1 MTVSTV
7 VDHNDYVGN
16 GVTTSFPYTFR
27 IFKKSDLVVTV
38 MDLDENLTVLTPDS
52 DYTITNAGS
61 YAGGNVVLTEPLVS
75 GWKISI
81 ARELEPTQETDLR
94 NQGKFYAEVHEDAF
108 DKLTMLIQQVYSVFR
123 LSLRKP
129 SSIANW
135 YDALNNY
142 IRNLKDPTQPQ
153 DAATKNYVDGAIAGT
168 IDHSNELFGRT
179 LRTGEAIPQ
188 LPPVEQRKNKIVGF
202 DNAGNPIMLLP
213 QSGSAADVLL
223 ELAKPEGAGY
233 IGYDDGHSYPE
244 GTLGYAFSKQAAL
257 SPVITPEM
265 FMTGGETDHT
275 VAFKQALAFAKAHS
289 KKFVATGSYT
299 LSASSSDPIKIEVDA
314 DMSLATVT
322 CSTYQSGDVWLLNA
336 TLFEIPQLETD
347 VTSLFSAVPYL
358 KGQTS
363 MPVTGLQGTIILDS
377 TDVVMIRNDSGN
389 LSNQLKTEVHE
400 IDPDGSLRY
409 RNYYTYTDRPVVKYK
424 PFINILTFRQPKLI
438 LDGARICNVVLC
450 SRNNTVISGS
460 TVEVKNNGSAR
471 QVINLQ
477 SCSRLYVENV
487 YMSPVGYLGGTA
499 PSSPA
504 GRNEAAY
511 FILTEKCSDVTLER
525 CCNINGWGGYDGNK
539 TRNVHINHCDFP
551 GVGGHFSMSDI
562 YVNDT
567 TVRYH
572 CACQGWGQWVA
583 TNCKHLGLYGIDS
596 LEFWSAKRDYMS
608 SWDGE
613 IRIDGLYV
621 TLPSTCA
628 NYYLAS
634 SLEPKYNGN
643 FLAVSPNVSI
653 KNVTLDLSNASSLV
667 DLRILDLGT
676 SAGGNFEQ
684 YMILPSSHY
693 IEDVKVIGTRSYN
706 AGLSVS
712 VVYNQRNY
720 SSLTASQ
727 LSTIVGRGKYKLTV
741 KDVDLA
747 RLGNTTQASNPRY
760 NVQAFKFTTYR
771 VSQDVNIDNSYNCVP
786 YISGWDDML
795 VRVSNQ
801 DMAMGYIDGAVAR
814 TAASYNRIFF
824 NNCRIYG
831 LGWGGSGGQRA
842 GIFDFISCV
851 FGWLSA
857 ITGVAE
863 TSNTT
868 IGQLFGANESGNSTT
883 GKYSGCAILV
893 QSNAFQLADSTFRT
907 RVQTNYVNNGVYQ

>member
-1 MTVSTV
+1 MSDITANVVVSMPSQLFTMARSFKAVANGKIYIGKIDTDPVNPENQIQVYLENEDGSHVPVSQPIIINAAGYPVYNGQIAKFVTVQGHSMAVYDAYGAQQFYFPNVLKYDPDQLRQQIESNGGASIIGTATGTTV
-7 VDHNDYVGN
+7 QEELNKLKSLPFLYPELYFDGNEVDH
-16 GVTTSFPYTFR
+16 TLA
-27 IFKKSDLVVTV
+27 FKK
-38 MDLDENLTVLTPDS
+38 M
-52 DYTITNAGS
+52 
-61 YAGGNVVLTEPLVS
+61 YADA
-75 GWKISI
+75 KI
-81 ARELEPTQETDLR
+81 L
-94 NQGKFYAEVHEDAF
+94 K
-108 DKLTMLIQQVYSVFR
+108 KSV
-123 LSLRKP
+123 
-129 SSIANW
+129 
-135 YDALNNY
+135 
-142 IRNLKDPTQPQ
+142 
-153 DAATKNYVDGAIAGT
+153 
-168 IDHSNELFGRT
+168 
-179 LRTGEAIPQ
+179 
-188 LPPVEQRKNKIVGF
+188 
-202 DNAGNPIMLLP
+202 
-213 QSGSAADVLL
+213 
-223 ELAKPEGAGY
+223 
-233 IGYDDGHSYPE
+233 
-244 GTLGYAFSKQAAL
+244 
-257 SPVITPEM
+257 
-265 FMTGGETDHT
+265 
-275 VAFKQALAFAKAHS
+275 
-289 KKFVATGSYT
+289 VATGNYVLT
-299 LSASSSDPIKIEVDA
+299 ASSTDPIEITVSS
-314 DMSLATVT
+314 DMSDATVT
-322 CSTYQSGDVWLLNA
+322 CSTYQDGDVWSLDK
-336 TLFEIPQLETD
+336 TLFEIAQDEND
-347 VTSLFSAVPYL
+347 VTEMFSAVSYL

-363 MPVTGLQGTIILDS
+363 FPVTGLQGTIILDS
-377 TDVVMIRNDSGN
+377 TDVVMVRNNGGS
-389 LSNQLKTEVHE
+389 LSDQLKTEVHE
-400 IDPDGSLRY
+400 IDADGNLRY
-409 RNYYTYTDRPVVKYK
+409 RNYYIYNDRPVVKYK
-424 PFINILTFRQPKLI
+424 PFTNNLYFKMPKVV
-438 LDGARICNVVLC
+438 LDGARINNAVLC
-450 SRNNTVISGS
+450 SRNNTIIHGNTVDVI
-460 TVEVKNNGSAR
+460 NNGSTR
-471 QVINLQ
+471 QVVNFQ
-477 SCSRLYVENV
+477 RCSRVYVNNL
-487 YMSPVGYLGGTA
+487 YMSPVGYLDGTA
-499 PSSPA
+499 PSIPA

-511 FILTEKCSDVTLER
+511 FILTEKCSDVTMDN
-525 CCNINGWGGYDGNK
+525 CCCINGWGGFDGNK
-539 TRNVHINHCDFP
+539 SRNIHINRCDLP

-562 YVNDT
+562 YLNES

-572 CACQGWGQWVA
+572 CAAQGWGEWVA
-583 TNCKHLGLYGIDS
+583 TNCKHLGMYGKNT
-596 LEFWSAKRDYMS
+596 LEFFSVKRDYMS
-608 SWDGE
+608 SWDGD

-621 TLPSTCA
+621 SLPSTCA

-720 SSLTASQ
+720 SILTASQ
-727 LSTIVGRGKYKLTV
+727 FSTIVGRGKYKLTV

-771 VSQDVNIDNSYNCVP
+771 VPQDVNVDNSYNCVP

-795 VRVSNQ
+795 VRITNQ

-831 LGWGGSGGQRA
+831 LGWGSSGGQRA
-842 GIFDFISCV
+842 GIFDFTSCV

>member
-1 MTVSTV
+1 MATQPTNLPVPSESPRDLKFNAGKIDEFVTSLV
-7 VDHNDYVGN
+7 NTYVDRFGH
-16 GVTTSFPYTFR
+16 
-27 IFKKSDLVVTV
+27 
-38 MDLDENLTVLTPDS
+38 EH
-52 DYTITNAGS
+52 YTIEGLRWLAQQAISQFGWIPVGTFQDGATLTLPNQILKDTSDGEYYRWDGSFLPSGKEVPAGS
-61 YAGGNVVLTEPLVS
+61 T
-75 GWKISI
+75 
-81 ARELEPTQETDLR
+81 
-94 NQGKFYAEVHEDAF
+94 
-108 DKLTMLIQQVYSVFR
+108 
-123 LSLRKP
+123 P
-129 SSIANW
+129 SSTGGIGVGAW
-135 YDALNNY
+135 ISVGDSS
-142 IRNLKDPTQPQ
+142 LK
-153 DAATKNYVDGAIAGT
+153 AMLASSIGASMIGTSAGT
-168 IDHSNELFGRT
+168 TVQD
-179 LRTGEAIPQ
+179 
-188 LPPVEQRKNKIVGF
+188 
-202 DNAGNPIMLLP
+202 
-213 QSGSAADVLL
+213 
-223 ELAKPEGAGY
+223 ELAKLNKSSF
-233 IGYDDGHSYPE
+233 IS
-244 GTLGYAFSKQAAL
+244 
-257 SPVITPEM
+257 PEM
-265 FMTGGETDHT
+265 YLTGSETDHT
-275 VAFKQALAFAKAHS
+275 SAFRQALSDAKAQN
-289 KKFVATGSYT
+289 KKFVATGSYV
-299 LSASSSDPIKIEVDA
+299 LSASASNPIRIEVDA
-314 DMSLATVT
+314 DMSMATVT
-322 CSTYQSGDVWLLNA
+322 CTTYQSGDVWLLNT

-347 VTSLFSAVPYL
+347 VTSMFSAAPYL
-358 KGQTS
+358 KGQTN

-377 TDVVMIRNDSGN
+377 TDIVMIRNDGGS

-424 PFINILTFRQPKLI
+424 PFINVLTFKQPKLV
-438 LDGARICNVVLC
+438 LDGARICNVILC

-583 TNCKHLGLYGIDS
+583 TNCKHLGLYGKDS

-676 SAGGNFEQ
+676 SPGSNFEQ
-684 YMILPSSHY
+684 FMILPSSHY
-693 IEDVKVIGTRSYN
+693 IEDVKVVGTRSYN

-720 SSLTASQ
+720 SSLTAAQ

-771 VSQDVNIDNSYNCVP
+771 VPQDVNIDNSYNCVP

-801 DMAMGYIDGAVAR
+801 DMGMGYIDGAVAR
-814 TAASYNRIFF
+814 TSASYNRIFF
-824 NNCRIYG
+824 NNCRIFG
-831 LGWGGSGGQRA
+831 LGWGGSGGQRS
-842 GIFDFISCV
+842 GIFDFTSCV

-857 ITGVAE
+857 ITGVTE

-868 IGQLFGANESGNSTT
+868 IGQIFGTNESGNSST

-893 QSNAFQLADSTFRT
+893 QSNSFQLADSTFRT